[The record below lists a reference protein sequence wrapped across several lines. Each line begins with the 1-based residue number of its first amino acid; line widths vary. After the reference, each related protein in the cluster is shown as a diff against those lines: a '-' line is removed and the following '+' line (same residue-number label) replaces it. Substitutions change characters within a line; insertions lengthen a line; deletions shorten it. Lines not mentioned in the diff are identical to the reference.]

1 MLVRYIISG
10 GISATVNL
18 AVLSILYYI
27 FDMYYLLA
35 SIFSFLVA
43 FFVSLT
49 LHKFWTFEDHSMKG
63 ASLQAGKY
71 LVSSIF
77 GLIINTS
84 FLYIFV
90 DFMHLYVFLGQIFA
104 GIITASVTFFISRDH
119 IFKNGKALVKNN
131 ERTDDQMI

>member
-1 MLVRYIISG
+1 MRYIISG
-10 GISATVNL
+10 GTSATVNL

-27 FDMYYLLA
+27 FGVYYLLA

-49 LHKFWTFEDHSMKG
+49 LHKFWTFKDPSMEG
-63 ASLQAGKY
+63 APLQAGKY
-71 LVSSIF
+71 LMSSIF
-77 GLIINTS
+77 GLAINTS

-104 GIITASVTFFISRDH
+104 GAITASITFFISRDH
-119 IFKNGKALVKNN
+119 IFKDGKVSVKND
-131 ERTDDQMI
+131 EQTDD